1 MGYRSEIVIAIKPEV
16 YAAAPQEVKDAF
28 KSIWDEPEC
37 EDQYRIVFF
46 HDCIKWYDGFD
57 EEGSVTKIENWIKS
71 LDEEEYGLVELGE
84 DDSDVRYIGAPNVFD
99 IGYVRKVTF

>member
-1 MGYRSEIVIAIKPEV
+1 MGYLSEIVIAVDPKV

-37 EDQYRIVFF
+37 EDQFRIVFY
-46 HDCIKWYDGFD
+46 HDCIKWYDPGED
-57 EEGSVTKIENWIKS
+57 KSVSIIENWLQT